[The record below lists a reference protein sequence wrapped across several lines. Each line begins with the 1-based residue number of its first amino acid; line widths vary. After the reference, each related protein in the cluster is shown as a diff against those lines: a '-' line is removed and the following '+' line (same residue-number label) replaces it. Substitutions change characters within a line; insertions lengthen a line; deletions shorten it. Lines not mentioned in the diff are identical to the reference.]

1 MANLFSNV
9 DIIDVSPRNGE
20 TLEMSHF
27 IGNESLFGENLKE
40 NGSRGIGNVWDYIAF
55 CNYWKDCFVLEAK
68 IETSFDK

>member
-40 NGSRGIGNVWDYIAF
+40 NGSRGIGNV
-55 CNYWKDCFVLEAK
+55 
-68 IETSFDK
+68 